1 MISDDVIVKNEFL
14 NDGSSIHIYVSGKY
28 NCFVAYG
35 FSAFL
40 AMRTLK
46 AKDITLQQR
55 YSVELQM
62 PMVVIGKRQLQEM
75 IRDSVAKQG
84 TVEGKYY
91 HIQSSAKMDNEA
103 YSEWAQ
109 WLHG

>member
-1 MISDDVIVKNEFL
+1 MVSDDVIVKNEFQ
-14 NDGSSIHIYVSGKY
+14 NDGSSIHIYVSEKY

-40 AMRTLK
+40 AMRALK
-46 AKDITLQQR
+46 AKDIPLRQR
-55 YSVELQM
+55 YSVEMQM
-62 PMVVIGKRQLQEM
+62 PIVVFGKAQMEDLL
-75 IRDSVAKQG
+75 RDAVAMQG

-91 HIQSSAKMDNEA
+91 HIQSPAKMDNEA

-109 WLHG
+109 WLRG

>member
-28 NCFVAYG
+28 NCFVAFG
-35 FSAFL
+35 F
-40 AMRTLK
+40 
-46 AKDITLQQR
+46 I
-55 YSVELQM
+55 
-62 PMVVIGKRQLQEM
+62 
-75 IRDSVAKQG
+75 
-84 TVEGKYY
+84 EGKYY

>member
-1 MISDDVIVKNEFL
+1 
-14 NDGSSIHIYVSGKY
+14 
-28 NCFVAYG
+28 
-35 FSAFL
+35 
-40 AMRTLK
+40 
-46 AKDITLQQR
+46 
-55 YSVELQM
+55 M
-62 PMVVIGKRQLQEM
+62 PMVIIGKRQLQEM

-84 TVEGKYY
+84 TIEGKYY